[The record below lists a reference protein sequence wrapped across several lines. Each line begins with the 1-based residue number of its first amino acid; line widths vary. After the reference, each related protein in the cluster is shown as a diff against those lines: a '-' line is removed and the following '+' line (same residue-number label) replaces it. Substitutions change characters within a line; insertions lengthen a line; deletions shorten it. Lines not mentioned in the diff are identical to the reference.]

1 MGHVQGFQPP
11 TTRTDMPDASPEMMA
26 AQKYVSSEY
35 ETPESIRR
43 LRERM
48 EVRARDIE
56 KGSGISPWDWFKA
69 AGAARKEKDAFGA
82 LGAGLEQLGIAG
94 ADRESAGRREMMDL
108 LKEDVYLSGIEERGR
123 GTHEQVEQKKQSGAV
138 DAAVRK
144 YGLELKEWGLDEAF
158 SRDILKSQLSLAE
171 RLIDNSMKDKA
182 AARKFNNERRL
193 VVLEMIKDESIVMSR
208 EVIGVPKLDWV
219 VKMNS
224 LGGRTTVPG
233 SAVWDEEL
241 ARRLGPF
248 YAAADVPQ
256 PGFTSPIPRSI
267 TTPSP

>member
-1 MGHVQGFQPP
+1 
-11 TTRTDMPDASPEMMA
+11 
-26 AQKYVSSEY
+26 
-35 ETPESIRR
+35 
-43 LRERM
+43 
-48 EVRARDIE
+48 
-56 KGSGISPWDWFKA
+56 
-69 AGAARKEKDAFGA
+69 
-82 LGAGLEQLGIAG
+82 
-94 ADRESAGRREMMDL
+94 
-108 LKEDVYLSGIEERGR
+108 
-123 GTHEQVEQKKQSGAV
+123 QVEQKKQSGAV

-193 VVLEMIKDESIVMSR
+193 VVLEMIKDQSIIMSQ
-208 EVIGVPKLDWV
+208 EVIGIPKLDWV

-224 LGGRTTVPG
+224 LGGRTTVAG

-241 ARRLGPF
+241 ARRLTPF
-248 YAAADVPQ
+248 YAAANVPQ
-256 PGFTSPIPRSI
+256 PGFTSPIPRST